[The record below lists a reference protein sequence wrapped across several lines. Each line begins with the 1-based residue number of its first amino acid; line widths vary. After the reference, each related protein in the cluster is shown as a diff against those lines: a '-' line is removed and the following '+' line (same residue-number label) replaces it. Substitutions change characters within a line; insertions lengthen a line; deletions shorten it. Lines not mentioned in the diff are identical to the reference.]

1 MEEVPRG
8 IHPSGPL
15 MDFSWSP
22 EQLQFR
28 RAVSEFAAGSL
39 NVDVDARTR
48 DGEFRRDL
56 WKACA
61 DFGLLGLPV
70 PAEYGGSAQDL
81 PTAVLAM
88 EALGYGCRDQGLLF
102 SLHAHLWAVVMPVLA
117 FADAGVRARL
127 LPGLID
133 GTLIGAHAISEP
145 EAGSNGYAMRA
156 TATKVGDDYVLN
168 GTKTWVTNA
177 PIADVF
183 VVFATVNAKRGM
195 FGVTGFLIE
204 KGTPGLRVSAP
215 FRKMGLTTSPMSE
228 VLLDDCRVPASH
240 RLGKEGQGA
249 AIFNHS
255 MGWERSCILASQL
268 GGMEHQLD
276 QALTYAKTR
285 EQFGKPIGDFQLVAS
300 KLVDMKLRL
309 ETSRLLLY
317 RTAWKQT
324 QGEDITADAAMVKLY
339 LSEAAVQSALDAIQ
353 IHGGN
358 GYMAEYG
365 VERDLRDA
373 VGGRLY
379 SGTSEIQRL
388 IIARAMGLRP

>member
-1 MEEVPRG
+1 
-8 IHPSGPL
+8 
-15 MDFSWSP
+15 MDFSFSP
-22 EQLQFR
+22 EQHELR
-28 RAVSEFAAGSL
+28 EAVLAFAGRTL
-39 NVDVDARTR
+39 NDDVEARTR
-48 DGEFRRDL
+48 DGVFRRDL
-56 WKACA
+56 WEECA
-61 DFGLLGLPV
+61 RFGLLGMPV

-88 EALGYGCRDQGLLF
+88 EALGYGCRDHGLLF
-102 SLHAHLWAVVMPVLA
+102 SLHAHLWAVVMPILA
-117 FADAGVRARL
+117 FADETVRTRL
-127 LPGLID
+127 VPGLID
-133 GTLIGAHAISEP
+133 GSLIGAHAISEP
-145 EAGSNGYAMRA
+145 GSGSDTFGMRA
-156 TATKVGDDYVLN
+156 TAERQGDHYVLN
-168 GTKTWVTNA
+168 GAKTWVTNA

-183 VVFATVNAKRGM
+183 VVFATVNAKRGL
-195 FGVTGFLIE
+195 FGVTGFVLE
-204 KGTPGLRVSAP
+204 KGLEGLRVSSP

-228 VLLDDCRVPASH
+228 VVLEDCRVPISH

-249 AIFNHS
+249 AVFNHS
-255 MGWERSCILASQL
+255 MAWERACILASQL

-276 QALTYAKTR
+276 RALAYAKER
-285 EQFGKPIGDFQLVAS
+285 EQFGRSIGDFQLVAS
-300 KLVDMKLRL
+300 RLVDMRVRL

-324 QGEDITADAAMVKLY
+324 QGEDITMDAAMIKLY

-358 GYMAEYG
+358 GYMTELG

>member
-1 MEEVPRG
+1 
-8 IHPSGPL
+8 
-15 MDFSWSP
+15 MDFSWSA
-22 EQLQFR
+22 EQLEFR
-28 RAVSEFAAGSL
+28 NAVSAFASGAL
-39 NVDVDARTR
+39 NGDMDERTHH
-48 DGEFRRDL
+48 GIFRRDL
-56 WKACA
+56 WEECA
-61 DFGLLGLPV
+61 RFGLMGLPV
-70 PAEYGGSAQDL
+70 PTEYGGTAQDL
-81 PTAVLAM
+81 PTSVLAM
-88 EALGYGCRDQGLLF
+88 EALGHGCRDQGLLF
-102 SLHAHLWAVVMPVLA
+102 SLHAHLWAVVMPILA
-117 FADAGVRARL
+117 FGDAPLRRRL
-127 LPGLID
+127 LPGLVD
-133 GTLIGAHAISEP
+133 GSLIGAHAISEP

-156 TATKVGDDYVLN
+156 TARRDGDDYVLD

-177 PIADVF
+177 PVADVF

-195 FGVTGFLIE
+195 FGVTGFVIE

-228 VLLDDCRVPASH
+228 VILEECRVPASQ

-268 GGMEHQLD
+268 GAMEHQLES
-276 QALTYAKTR
+276 ALTYAKER
-285 EQFGKPIGDFQLVAS
+285 HQFGKPIGDFQLVAS
-300 KLVDMKLRL
+300 RLVDMKLRL

-358 GYMAEYG
+358 GYMSEYG
-365 VERDLRDA
+365 VERELRDA

-388 IIARAMGLRP
+388 IIARSMGLRP